1 MLHRG
6 DRILRKNGFDPAEA
20 KDRVTLEYDRRHR
33 RRFRL
38 FTEQRRDILLD
49 LEECEHMRD
58 GDAIVLSDGSLV
70 LICACPEELL
80 EITAESDLLM
90 RIAWHLG
97 NRHLAVQFGDGRLLI
112 RRDHVIADMVCRL
125 GGEVRPV
132 LACFDPEGG
141 AYTTHGGMS

>member
-20 KDRVTLEYDRRHR
+20 KDRVTLEYDRRNR

-38 FTEQRRDILLD
+38 FTEQHRDILLD
-49 LEECEHMRD
+49 LEECGHMRD

-80 EITAESDLLM
+80 EITAGSDLLM

-112 RRDHVIADMVCRL
+112 RPDHVIAEMVCRL
-125 GGEVRPV
+125 GGEVRSV

>member
-1 MLHRG
+1 MQRG

-20 KDRVTLEYDRRHR
+20 KDRVTLEYDRRYR

-38 FTEQRRDILLD
+38 FTENHRDILLD

-70 LICACPEELL
+70 LVCACPEELL
-80 EITAESDLLM
+80 EVTAERDLLM

-97 NRHLAVQFGDGRLLI
+97 NRHLAVQFADGRLLV

-125 GGEVRPV
+125 GGEARPV
-132 LACFDPEGG
+132 LASFDPEGG
-141 AYTTHGGMS
+141 AYTRHGGTS